1 MIEYKSCLYFA
12 CILFFYFM
20 WLLCKGIYSASILFM
35 FEMIFTAYFVGY
47 FQVYVFQ
54 NFDEAEQI
62 EKKGVLGILFGIS
75 VYSVVSYLLG
85 WFGKSPG
92 ASLLFSLYMLIIYL
106 CVFYEWL
113 RERGY

>member
-1 MIEYKSCLYFA
+1 
-12 CILFFYFM
+12 
-20 WLLCKGIYSASILFM
+20 M

-106 CVFYEWL
+106 CVFLLNRAKRAIDTNNLNKMLSEFKKGEAE
-113 RERGY
+113 ERNE